1 MNETDT
7 DAQLTVL
14 AVDDEKPAL
23 DELAFLLRA
32 EDSVAHVHTAS
43 DATTALRILRGGSI
57 DAVFLDINM
66 PGLDGLELAGIL
78 SNFATPPPVVFV
90 TAHDDRA
97 VDAFDLGAVDYLL
110 KPLREE
116 RLAQAVQRI
125 VGLAGRTKS
134 ESKPEAAPTDE
145 VIPVELGRC
154 HDARSAFL
162 GGVGGSRRGLRA
174 FAHRWKVAP
183 GAHPDLDARITLGRR
198 GLLACAPLL
207 PGISGAGHR
216 HPNSRQWIGG
226 LSAPAR

>member
-1 MNETDT
+1 MEASTRYFSTSTCPDS
-7 DAQLTVL
+7 TVSNW
-14 AVDDEKPAL
+14 PA
-23 DELAFLLRA
+23 
-32 EDSVAHVHTAS
+32 SS
-43 DATTALRILRGGSI
+43 
-57 DAVFLDINM
+57 
-66 PGLDGLELAGIL
+66 P
-78 SNFATPPPVVFV
+78 NFATPPPVVFV

-145 VIPVELGRC
+145 VIPVELGGVTTLVQRSSVEWVEA
-154 HDARSAFL
+154 DGDYARLHTAGKSHL
-162 GGVGGSRRGLRA
+162 VRIPIS
-174 FAHRWKVAP
+174 
-183 GAHPDLDARITLGRR
+183 DARITLGRR